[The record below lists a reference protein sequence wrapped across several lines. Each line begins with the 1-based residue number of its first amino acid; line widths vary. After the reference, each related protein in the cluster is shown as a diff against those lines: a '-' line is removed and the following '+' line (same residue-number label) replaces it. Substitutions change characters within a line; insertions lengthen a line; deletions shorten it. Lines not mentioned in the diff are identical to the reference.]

1 MGERVIQTYRVPVM
15 SGRSAVLEVE
25 VVEDEPPKRWRL
37 KLALLLIRWAGRL
50 ARVRVRVE
58 NQIS

>member
-15 SGRSAVLEVE
+15 SERSAVLEVE